1 MVRYDET
8 PPFPQTKNAAI
19 AIPVD
24 FLRIVFYRIIKN
36 RKIRIWTK
44 KIPGTYYHYAYR
56 ILKEKREGKRF

>member
-1 MVRYDET
+1 MKLYTCLYDRVYSFIALMVRYDET

-36 RKIRIWTK
+36 
-44 KIPGTYYHYAYR
+44 G
-56 ILKEKREGKRF
+56 